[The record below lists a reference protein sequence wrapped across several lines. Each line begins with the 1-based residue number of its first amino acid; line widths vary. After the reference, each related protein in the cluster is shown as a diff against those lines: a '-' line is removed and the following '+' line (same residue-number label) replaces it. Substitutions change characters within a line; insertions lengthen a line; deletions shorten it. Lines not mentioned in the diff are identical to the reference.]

1 MGITLGALAC
11 LSFLPV
17 VGVVPGL
24 ILVRLAIIS
33 PLRAYT
39 PAMRGVAARWGN
51 RVATVL
57 LLCLQPIPLLGA
69 AMLPLIGWTSWAFH
83 RAALEKTTS

>member
-1 MGITLGALAC
+1 MGPPPGPGRAPPRGALAC

-39 PAMRGVAARWGN
+39 PAMRGAAARWGN

-57 LLCLQPIPLLGA
+57 LLCLQPLMYQIRLCQNYL
-69 AMLPLIGWTSWAFH
+69 
-83 RAALEKTTS
+83 REKFIRN